1 MAARSQITSLANH
14 CHEIESGDDMKFSK
28 VLILLIALMLAS
40 TSDVLAA
47 DSPGAAERAENL
59 RAQLRAVQA
68 EETELQACMQQLDE
82 ALKPEN
88 IERYFALNGS
98 TRPEELREQRRLQ
111 LQMDKDRVQ
120 ARLSE
125 LETSRARLES
135 AIVAADAEAYRQSAQ
150 DPASQQT
157 NQMLGAQH
165 LTTARLMTGVLVF
178 IAIVGALALVV
189 AVRRNPFG
197 ESKSI

>member
-1 MAARSQITSLANH
+1 
-14 CHEIESGDDMKFSK
+14 MKFSK
-28 VLILLIALMLAS
+28 VLILLIALMLIS

-47 DSPGAAERAENL
+47 DSPCGAERAENL

-68 EETELQACMQQLDE
+68 EEAELQARAQQLDWD
-82 ALKPEN
+82 LRPEN
-88 IERYFALNGS
+88 IERYFTLNGS
-98 TRPEELREQRRLQ
+98 TRPEELREQRRRQ
-111 LQMDKDRVQ
+111 LQMEKDRVQ

-125 LETSRARLES
+125 LEASRARLES

-150 DPASQQT
+150 DPASQQI

-165 LTTARLMTGVLVF
+165 LTTARLTTGVLVF

-189 AVRRNPFG
+189 AVRRRRR
-197 ESKSI
+197 IA

>member
-1 MAARSQITSLANH
+1 
-14 CHEIESGDDMKFSK
+14 MKFSK
-28 VLILLIALMLAS
+28 VLILLIALMLVS
-40 TSDVLAA
+40 TSEVLGQN
-47 DSPGAAERAENL
+47 SLCAAERAENL

-68 EETELQACMQQLDE
+68 EESELQARVQQLDE

-98 TRPEELREQRRLQ
+98 TRPEELREQRRRQ

-135 AIVAADAEAYRQSAQ
+135 AIVAADAERMA
-150 DPASQQT
+150 
-157 NQMLGAQH
+157 
-165 LTTARLMTGVLVF
+165 ARTRPGHS
-178 IAIVGALALVV
+178 
-189 AVRRNPFG
+189 N
-197 ESKSI
+197 KSGWAHH

>member
-1 MAARSQITSLANH
+1 
-14 CHEIESGDDMKFSK
+14 MKFSK
-28 VLILLIALMLAS
+28 VLILLIALMLVS
-40 TSDVLAA
+40 TSDVLGQN
-47 DSPGAAERAENL
+47 SLCAAERGENL

-68 EETELQACMQQLDE
+68 EETELQARVQQLDE

-88 IERYFALNGS
+88 IERYFTLNGS
-98 TRPEELREQRRLQ
+98 TRPEELREQRRRQ

-150 DPASQQT
+150 DPASQQI

-165 LTTARLMTGVLVF
+165 LTTARLTTGVLVF
-178 IAIVGALALVV
+178 IAIVGRWHWSWRFAGDNELLEPLGRPCLYLFYATQTSL
-189 AVRRNPFG
+189 
-197 ESKSI
+197 S